1 MSELVESFKRL
12 YLRGRLTLKQIE
24 ERKRK
29 GTINE
34 EEFNYIVN

>member
-1 MSELVESFKRL
+1 MRKLVESFKRL
-12 YLRGRLTLKQIE
+12 YSSGRLTIE
-24 ERKRK
+24 DIKERKTK